1 MFDNLSKN
9 ELLKNLK
16 VKSDIFKNEKKL
28 QETGKNKHLNRFIL
42 KMKSIGVKKQKIQ
55 NCENLTVFEE
65 NETKKHNF

>member
-1 MFDNLSKN
+1 MRKN
-9 ELLKNLK
+9 CRKQCK
-16 VKSDIFKNEKKL
+16 D
-28 QETGKNKHLNRFIL
+28 KHLNRFIL